1 MATRAQEGRVAGGVA
16 RAGEPG
22 PESKGALQVSR
33 GRLEASLAALRAEV
47 RDPRAGVFGPDS
59 VTWRVTREAALLLGG
74 GRAALLQLAH
84 PCVASAVARFSI
96 ARRDPVGRFRGTFR
110 HMFRLVFGD
119 LQEAQE
125 SARAIH
131 RVHERIGGDLAED
144 AGGFR
149 KGQRYRATDVEAQVW
164 VLAVLRDTSR
174 LVYERIFGPL
184 PARDLERIAAEGRRM
199 AMLFGIEDAVPSS
212 TDEHRAYFEGKLETL
227 AVTHE
232 AAELGRR
239 LLRLEKVPGGSLAR
253 GDVGLLTAHL
263 LPEPVARGYGLDRG
277 GAAGERR
284 VERIFALARA
294 VVPRLPAR
302 VRFVPAYGEA
312 VRRMEGHTERDR
324 IGEWMSALYASAR

>member
-1 MATRAQEGRVAGGVA
+1 MATRGSESRSDRGGE
-16 RAGEPG
+16 RTSEPSCPG
-22 PESKGALQVSR
+22 GLQVSR
-33 GRLEASLAALRAEV
+33 DRLEASLAALRAEV
-47 RDPRAGVFGPDS
+47 WDPRVGVFGPDS
-59 VTWRVTREAALLLGG
+59 VTWRMAREAALLLGG

-119 LQEAQE
+119 LHEAQE

-131 RVHERIGGDLAED
+131 RVHERIAGDLAED

-184 PARDLERIAAEGRRM
+184 PAEDLARIADEGRRM

-212 TDEHRAYFEGKLETL
+212 PDAHRAYFERKLATL
-227 AVTHE
+227 TVTRE

-239 LLRLEKVPGGSLAR
+239 LLHLERVPGGSLAR
-253 GDVGLLTAHL
+253 SDVRLLTAHL
-263 LPEPVARGYGLDRG
+263 LPEPLACAFGLDRG

-302 VRFVPAYGEA
+302 VRFVPAYVEA
-312 VRRMEGHTERDR
+312 ARRMEGRTERDR
-324 IGEWMSALYASAR
+324 IGRWMTALYVGAR